1 MRISIVTASIAAFL
15 AGCAT
20 TPAEQAA
27 QKAQKKAQEAD
38 RMAVVYGPA
47 CEKLGFER
55 DTDPWRN
62 CVIGLSQKDAIARYS
77 NNAFDSPPFDSPP
90 FDSPPFDSP
99 PLDSP
104 AEGPPY
110 YGPPFFHQPYWV
122 R

>member
-90 FDSPPFDSP
+90 
-99 PLDSP
+99 LDSP